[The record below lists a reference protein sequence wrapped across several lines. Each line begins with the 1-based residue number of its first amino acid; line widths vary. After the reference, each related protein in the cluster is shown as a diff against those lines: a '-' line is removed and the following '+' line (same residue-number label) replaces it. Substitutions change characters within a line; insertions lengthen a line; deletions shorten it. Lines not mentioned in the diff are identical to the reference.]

1 MEKALLTR
9 LDSIC
14 TRKNELE
21 KSLANPE
28 IIKNQ
33 QKFIEQSKEL
43 SELIPITECFE
54 KIKKQNDF
62 VGTKELLLDSDPNM
76 KKLGEEELITIKDD
90 LHQLEIQLKKMLISN
105 DPDDQANIFLEI
117 RAGTGGD
124 EAALFVNDLLRMYL
138 KFSEKQKWKAE
149 IISKSEGEIGG
160 FKEIVCKIS
169 GNDVYSKLKFES
181 GAHRVQRVQ
190 KRNRK
195 VEFIPLLV
203 LLLYYPRFLR

>member
-54 KIKKQNDF
+54 KIKKKQNDF

-90 LHQLEIQLKKMLISN
+90 LHQLEIQLKKCL
-105 DPDDQANIFLEI
+105 FLMTLMI
-117 RAGTGGD
+117 
-124 EAALFVNDLLRMYL
+124 
-138 KFSEKQKWKAE
+138 KQ
-149 IISKSEGEIGG
+149 IY
-160 FKEIVCKIS
+160 F
-169 GNDVYSKLKFES
+169 
-181 GAHRVQRVQ
+181 
-190 KRNRK
+190 
-195 VEFIPLLV
+195 
-203 LLLYYPRFLR
+203 